1 MNGAFYDSGDTMTE
15 AEAKSILNRYLI
27 MKRKKLSLQKRIAE
41 KRADITSLRGMITN
55 RVAISR
61 SGVSDPVES
70 AIETIDTMVHD
81 YFNLVWGCENAEKE
95 ALDLIGLIDDEELK
109 HALFL
114 RYIEGLSVE
123 AAAERLYVSDRTC
136 WNYCKRAI
144 SLICSKVK

>member
-41 KRADITSLRGMITN
+41 KGADITALRGMITD
-55 RVAISR
+55 RVAVSR

-70 AIETIDTMVHD
+70 AIEAIDTLIHD
-81 YFNLVWGCENAEKE
+81 YFRLVQECEAAEKE
-95 ALDLIGLIDDEELK
+95 ALDLIRLVGDEALQ

-136 WNYCKRAI
+136 WHYCKKAI
-144 SLICSKVK
+144 SLICSKTP

>member
-1 MNGAFYDSGDTMTE
+1 MNRSFYDSGDTMTE
-15 AEAKSILNRYLI
+15 AEAKSILNRFLI

-55 RVAISR
+55 RVAVSR

-70 AIETIDTMVHD
+70 AIEAIDTMVHIYVD
-81 YFNLVWGCENAEKE
+81 MVKECEAAEKE
-95 ALDLIGLIDDEELK
+95 ILDMIGLIDDETLR

-123 AAAERLYVSDRTC
+123 AAAEIMYVSDRTC
-136 WNYCKRAI
+136 WSWCKRAV
-144 SLICSKVK
+144 SLICSKLP